1 MHVNKIIGA
10 YFSPTH
16 HSEKYIN
23 QSLAMLPYEKEL
35 INLTNIE
42 NRQKNY
48 SLKQDEM
55 LVLCLPVYAGRIPK
69 LTEDY
74 LKCFK
79 GHQSPAIIFVCYGN
93 RYYDDALME
102 LKNRL
107 IEQGFIIQG
116 AGALIG
122 EHTYTPKLG
131 TLRPRGEDIVEVRDF
146 IYSILQEDFKT
157 ASIEV
162 PGNNSY
168 RPYKTNE
175 VVPYCLEHCIKCGK
189 CIRVCPIQAISK
201 DYVTDVNCL
210 VCNKCVKECP
220 MNARVL
226 PSDFED
232 NIKAWLE
239 SQFRDRKENQFF
251 R

>member
-1 MHVNKIIGA
+1 M
-10 YFSPTH
+10 T
-16 HSEKYIN
+16 
-23 QSLAMLPYEKEL
+23 
-35 INLTNIE
+35 
-42 NRQKNY
+42 
-48 SLKQDEM
+48 
-55 LVLCLPVYAGRIPK
+55 
-69 LTEDY
+69 
-74 LKCFK
+74 
-79 GHQSPAIIFVCYGN
+79 
-93 RYYDDALME
+93 E

-122 EHTYTPKLG
+122 EHTYTHKLG

-168 RPYKTNE
+168 RPYKTKE

-189 CIRVCPIQAISK
+189 CIRICPIQAISK
-201 DYVTDVNCL
+201 DYVTDANCL

-220 MNARVL
+220 MNARIL
-226 PSDFED
+226 PSDFEE
-232 NIKAWLE
+232 NIRTRLE
-239 SQFRDRKENQFF
+239 SQFVIEKKINFLDKIVINTKGQIVVLTHLTFLFLRLNKLYYVKKNLIFMF
-251 R
+251 T